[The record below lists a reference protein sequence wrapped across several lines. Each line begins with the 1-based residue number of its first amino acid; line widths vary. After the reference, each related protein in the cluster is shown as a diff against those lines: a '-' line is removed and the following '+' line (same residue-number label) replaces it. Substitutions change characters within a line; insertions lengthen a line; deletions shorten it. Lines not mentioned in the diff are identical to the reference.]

1 MKKIVVFCL
10 LMLFSTSPAVASK
23 MNLDPYFSVGTS
35 SMVADIGG
43 NQSTAPCFYFAAG
56 STLNWI
62 SPELGAEFRFGFGGQ
77 FNTFDGEINNYTS
90 LLLKPGFELSR
101 SLDIYG
107 LVGATTMS
115 VTIANQTYT
124 DTGLSY
130 GAGLAYHIPDE
141 SLILSGE
148 LMSYHTSSSQSTTSI
163 SGMDI
168 IGASIA
174 ITFEYY

>member
-1 MKKIVVFCL
+1 
-10 LMLFSTSPAVASK
+10 
-23 MNLDPYFSVGTS
+23 
-35 SMVADIGG
+35 
-43 NQSTAPCFYFAAG
+43 
-56 STLNWI
+56 
-62 SPELGAEFRFGFGGQ
+62 
-77 FNTFDGEINNYTS
+77 
-90 LLLKPGFELSR
+90 
-101 SLDIYG
+101 
-107 LVGATTMS
+107 MS